1 MISWR
6 KNMARGQRK
15 SIEEKIQQKQEV
27 IDALEVRLEHER
39 EELEALMNEQKQK
52 EVETLY
58 DFIKSTNLDVC
69 EATDILKQYVT
80 ENEDALV

>member
-1 MISWR
+1 
-6 KNMARGQRK
+6 MARGQRK

-39 EELEALMNEQKQK
+39 EELETLISEQKQK

-58 DFIKSTNLDVC
+58 DFIKTSNLDVN
-69 EATDILKQYVT
+69 EATEVLQQYV
-80 ENEDALV
+80 ENQEEILA